1 MCKNSFQ
8 EVMKNKCFI
17 VIFLL
22 LIVGLTLNAQT
33 TDVLIEKGKLS
44 LFKNNYQSAIK
55 FFEQA
60 ISKDSNSFEAYY
72 YRGLAHLYSKDFFK
86 AVDDFTSTILLK
98 NDFADAYNSRGLA
111 YSYLD
116 QIELAL
122 YDFSRAIELDPKF
135 AEAYMNRGSYYL
147 AVENFELARKDL
159 ENAAKY
165 STTNPELFFLLGKL
179 EYAAH
184 NYQKSVDYFTK
195 SLSLG
200 LKDEKVYF
208 NRGNTYVKLNQF
220 QKAIDD
226 YTKVL
231 EINPEDLFSY
241 NNRAFCYDKLGMA
254 NQAEADKQKAQEI
267 REKIYPKPVFGE
279 MKFVSDPDSVV
290 LFMLPD
296 NWYYWFVKD
305 STKINILV
313 SKDYINPYSDVLN
326 IGANGALICNLTNDI
341 SNRSDDNIVEF
352 WEAAKSQVAEKFE
365 IYEFKYKK
373 SMRYKGTQAFENLS
387 RVQYKNTHKI
397 FNMLEFAMIQN
408 EKIFFINFQ
417 APEDEF
423 FLYEEMFQK
432 IKNSIEVN
440 FTKEVSK

>member
-1 MCKNSFQ
+1 
-8 EVMKNKCFI
+8 MKNN
-17 VIFLL
+17 L
-22 LIVGLTLNAQT
+22 LIVFCLLLVAGLTVNSQT
-33 TDVLIEKGKLS
+33 TDILIEKGKLS
-44 LFKNNYQSAIK
+44 LFRNNFQSAIK

-72 YRGLAHLYSKDFFK
+72 YRGLAYLYSKEFHK

-98 NDFADAYNSRGLA
+98 SDFPDAYNSRGLA
-111 YSYLD
+111 YSYLN

-165 STTNPELFFLLGKL
+165 TTSNPELFFLLGKL
-179 EYAAH
+179 EYATH
-184 NYQKSVDYFTK
+184 NYQKSIDYFSK

-208 NRGNTYVKLNQF
+208 NRGNAYVKLNQF

-226 YTKVL
+226 YSKVL

-241 NNRAFCYDKLGMA
+241 NNRAFCYDKLGMV
-254 NQAEADKQKAQEI
+254 NQAEADKQKAQRI
-267 REKIYPKPVFGE
+267 REKIYPKPVFGD
-279 MKFVSDPDSVV
+279 MKAVSDPDSVV
-290 LFMLPD
+290 SFMLPD

-305 STKINILV
+305 STKINILI
-313 SKDYINPYSDVLN
+313 SKDYFDPYSEVLN
-326 IGANGALICNLTNDI
+326 IGANGAFIYNLSNDI

-432 IKNSIEVN
+432 IKNSIDIN
-440 FTKEVSK
+440 FNKEVSK